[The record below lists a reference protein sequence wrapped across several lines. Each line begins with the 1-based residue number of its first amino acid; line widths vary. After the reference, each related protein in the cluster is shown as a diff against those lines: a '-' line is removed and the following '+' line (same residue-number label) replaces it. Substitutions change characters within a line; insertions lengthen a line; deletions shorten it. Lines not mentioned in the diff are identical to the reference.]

1 MAYRAKPEADLFWR
15 KVVITPG
22 CWLWTGHVMDNGYGL
37 WRGTTAHRAA
47 YRLTFGEALPPHLH
61 LDHLKDRCS
70 RRDCVNVLLHLEPVT
85 QAENN
90 RRSHPGPQSHCGK
103 GHAMTPENVYES
115 KTSKGRQCRRC
126 AIDRAITRNRRI
138 RGESHV

>member
-1 MAYRAKPEADLFWR
+1 MYRAKPEADLFWA
-15 KVVITPG
+15 KVTITPS
-22 CWLWTGHVMDNGYGL
+22 CWIWTGAKTRGGYGQ

-47 YRLTFGEALPPHLH
+47 YRLVHGEALPRHRH

-70 RRDCVNVLLHLEPVT
+70 RRDCVNVLQHLEPVT

-103 GHAMTPENVYES
+103 GHALTSENVYEYPGS
-115 KTSKGRQCRRC
+115 NGRTCRRC
-126 AIDRAITRNRRI
+126 QIDRATARNQKMR
-138 RGESHV
+138 SKP